1 MKNLANLVDKISNSW
16 DITGIV
22 DSGFRKKHLEPD
34 LNHRLGAGCHRLSVG
49 GFMDPA

>member
-16 DITGIV
+16 DII